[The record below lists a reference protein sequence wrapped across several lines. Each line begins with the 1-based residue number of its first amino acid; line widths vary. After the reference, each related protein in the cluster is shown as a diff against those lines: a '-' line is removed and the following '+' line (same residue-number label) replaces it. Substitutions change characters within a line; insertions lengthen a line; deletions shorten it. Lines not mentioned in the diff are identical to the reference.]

1 MVCNNITNR
10 DVESHTRNMVVS
22 VVDHDSKSPK
32 RSALKSGSQNLGERC
47 GTDDTISST
56 SLYGTAECNNKG
68 M

>member
-22 VVDHDSKSPK
+22 VVNHDSESPK
-32 RSALKSGSQNLGERC
+32 RSALKSESQNLGERC
-47 GTDDTISST
+47 GTDDMISST
-56 SLYGTAECNNKG
+56 GLYGTAECNNKG